1 VHRLSVEDV
10 YAMVAAGVLDEDDR
24 IELVQGVLVDMVPI
38 GADHDAAVEWLSER
52 FQRVQDRTWRV
63 RVQSAL
69 LVHGGYVL
77 PDLIVIEPL
86 PRSQQPTT
94 ALLVV
99 EIAQTSQ
106 RRDREKARD
115 YAAADVP
122 DYWIVDLAGRTVTV
136 HRRPQAGAYEE
147 VVTYADGE
155 SLQGMVAGAPVV
167 SVSELL
173 GQPATCLVGQEVSES
188 PATASTAR

>member
-1 VHRLSVEDV
+1 MVPLTSVVPRPAGVHRLSVEDV
-10 YAMVAAGVLDEDDR
+10 YSMVAAGVLDEDDR

-38 GADHDAAVEWLSER
+38 GADHDAAVEWLGELL
-52 FQRVQDRTWRV
+52 QRVQDRTWRV
-63 RVQSAL
+63 RVQSTL
-69 LVHGGYVL
+69 LVKGGYVL

-94 ALLVV
+94 ARLVV

-106 RRDREKARD
+106 ARDREKARD

-122 DYWIVDLAGRTVTV
+122 DYWIVDLPARSVTV
-136 HRRPQAGAYEE
+136 HRRPVADVYEE
-147 VVTYADGE
+147 VVTHADGE
-155 SLQGMVAGAPVV
+155 SLQPLVDGAPLV

-173 GQPATCLVGQEVSES
+173 G
-188 PATASTAR
+188 

>member
-1 VHRLSVEDV
+1 VVPHTSVLQRPAGVHRLSVDDV
-10 YAMVAAGVLDEDDR
+10 YTMVAAGVLDEDDR
-24 IELVQGVLVDMVPI
+24 IELVEGVLVDMVPI
-38 GADHDAAVEWLSER
+38 GAEHDGAVGWLSER
-52 FQRVQDRTWRV
+52 FQRVQDRTWWV
-63 RVQSAL
+63 RVQSTL
-69 LVHGGYVL
+69 LVKGGYLL

-99 EIAQTSQ
+99 EVAQTSQ

-122 DYWIVDLAGRTVTV
+122 DYWIVDLVARTVTV
-136 HRRPQAGAYEE
+136 HRRPLAGAYGE
-147 VVTYADGE
+147 VVTFTDGD
-155 SLQGMVAGAPVV
+155 SLQAIVDGAPVV

-173 GQPATCLVGQEVSES
+173 G
-188 PATASTAR
+188 